1 MSKFLGDQG
10 EKIVGDKLGLI
21 KNTKMLEQTSFIPDF
36 INRVTRVIYE
46 VKNVSSLSFTE
57 QLHGYSDWAITNNFT
72 FVIYVG
78 EGAEIS
84 GTLRADAQNG
94 LLEIRPFV
102 APLFQ

>member
-1 MSKFLGDQG
+1 MAKFLGDQG

-46 VKNVSSLSFTE
+46 VKNVSSLTFTE

-72 FVIYVG
+72 FVIYVR

-84 GTLRADAQNG
+84 STLRTAAQSG

-102 APLFQ
+102 ASLFP